1 MWAAIFSL
9 NLVSLPPKI
18 GPLLCAPWVA
28 RGGCRD
34 LGTTG
39 AVAGGTAV
47 YTTVHEGGAYYF
59 ASKESKA
66 KFEANSEAYL
76 PQYGG
81 FYAFAIALGKKF
93 DGDPKHA
100 DIIDGPLFQFV
111 NSHLSSGC

>member
-1 MWAAIFSL
+1 MPLGLHGVDAATL
-9 NLVSLPPKI
+9 
-18 GPLLCAPWVA
+18 A
-28 RGGCRD
+28 
-34 LGTTG
+34 TTG
-39 AVAGGTAV
+39 AVVDGTTV
-47 YTTVHEGGAYYF
+47 YTAVHEGGAYYF

-81 FYAFAIALGKKF
+81 FYAFVIALGKKF

-100 DIIDGPLFQFV
+100 DIIDRPLFLFL